1 MFRINRSLGTCVETK
16 IDIEIQNKIEVVKG
30 KGKENE
36 KLRIFLKITN
46 VSGTRKGENQNVC
59 DFSQNDTVFSFSFL
73 SNLYTG
79 DCIPKLIKKT
89 NKQTN
94 KEQV

>member
-36 KLRIFLKITN
+36 KLRIF
-46 VSGTRKGENQNVC
+46 
-59 DFSQNDTVFSFSFL
+59 
-73 SNLYTG
+73 
-79 DCIPKLIKKT
+79 
-89 NKQTN
+89 
-94 KEQV
+94 